1 MVTVLSR
8 MGTFH
13 SDTNGENQDS
23 VSYGTNKRFQV
34 ISLADGVSSCEEA
47 KCGAEIASS
56 AITSLFLDKG
66 DFFLS
71 FQEKQVAEYGL
82 SHILYRLERQAKADS
97 KNVTEYSSTVA
108 SVLVDRKGGRVL
120 CFNLGDSMI
129 LAAGDGK
136 CRVIALP
143 SDSSQGCCVTT
154 TKKAET
160 EVFVKAFDL
169 DSTESIVICSDG
181 AWKQMYHKNRLRPE
195 PAYFLR
201 HSEYDRLKGFLEKQ
215 DCFDDCSFVAL
226 DLRKKNRRK
235 SA

>member
-1 MVTVLSR
+1 MITVLNR

-13 SDTNGENQDS
+13 SDNNGENQDS
-23 VSYGTNKRFQV
+23 VSYGENERFQV
-34 ISLADGVSSCEEA
+34 ISLADGVSSCDEA

-56 AITSLFLDKG
+56 AITKHFLEKG

-82 SHILYRLERQAKADS
+82 SHILYQLGRQAEADS
-97 KNVTEYSSTVA
+97 KNVTEYSSTIA
-108 SVLVDRKGGRVL
+108 SVLVDQKAGKML
-120 CFNLGDSMI
+120 CFNLGDGMV

-154 TKKAET
+154 TREAEA
-160 EVFVKAFDL
+160 EVFVKVLDL
-169 DSTESIVICSDG
+169 GPTESIVICSDG
-181 AWKQMYHKNRLRPE
+181 AWKQMYRKNRLKPE
-195 PAYFLR
+195 PAYFVG
-201 HSEYDRLKGFLEKQ
+201 HSEYARLKDFLEKQ
-215 DCFDDCSFVAL
+215 DCFDACSFVAL
-226 DLRKKNRRK
+226 DLRKKGRRK